1 MDDWREKEIRLG
13 DVPRLYE
20 DFASEWLLL
29 EVVEEQEDGSP
40 TKLRLHGYHMNKDAL
55 REMMLERDDWSW
67 KQRFLLVKADPE
79 KCDLE

>member
-29 EVVEEQEDGSP
+29 EVVEEREDGSP
-40 TKLRLHGYHMNKDAL
+40 TKLRLHGHDMNKDAL

-67 KQRFLLVKADPE
+67 KRRFVLVQADPE